1 MLGRGIVCRGARGK
15 RDDAVRHPQKKG
27 NRRLLCTCNVLACR
41 QGLSYDAA
49 VCSALPDASLCYGVF
64 MLLRR
69 LTIATVLGLTL
80 LSGQAWAETVKNDDL
95 KVSMDRPTGW
105 SNAEGNDRAVF
116 MFKRDGGH
124 SQLEVIATQL
134 MTSDVA
140 GVFFDTFHET
150 LGASDFTRAG
160 REEKKI
166 GNLSG
171 TETVY
176 TFAHAG
182 VNLKVFVF
190 QFVKDTSAFV
200 VVSYMEADKADAL
213 FADYQAAIASLKF
226 EE

>member
-1 MLGRGIVCRGARGK
+1 MVEGRSLSAR
-15 RDDAVRHPQKKG
+15 
-27 NRRLLCTCNVLACR
+27 NVLACR
-41 QGLSYDAA
+41 QCLSYGAA
-49 VCSALPDASLCYGVF
+49 VCSALPDASLRYGVY

-69 LTIATVLGLTL
+69 LTIVTVLGLSL
-80 LSGQAWAETVKNDDL
+80 LAGQAWAETVKNDDL
-95 KVSMDRPTGW
+95 KVSMDRPTGC
-105 SNAEGNDRAVF
+105 SNADGNDRAVF

-182 VNLKVFVF
+182 VNLKVYVF
-190 QFVKDTSAFV
+190 QFVKDTSAYV

-213 FADYQAAIASLKF
+213 LADYQAAISSLKF

>member
-1 MLGRGIVCRGARGK
+1 MVEGRSLSAR
-15 RDDAVRHPQKKG
+15 
-27 NRRLLCTCNVLACR
+27 NVLACR
-41 QGLSYDAA
+41 QCLSYDAA
-49 VCSALPDASLCYGVF
+49 VCSVSPDARLRNGVY

-69 LTIATVLGLTL
+69 LTIATVLGVSLFA
-80 LSGQAWAETVKNDDL
+80 GQAWAETVKNEDL
-95 KVSMDRPTGW
+95 KVSMDRPAGW
-105 SNAEGNDRAVF
+105 SNADGNDRAVF

-124 SQLEVIATQL
+124 SQFEVIATQL

-182 VNLKVFVF
+182 VNLKVYVF
-190 QFVKDTSAFV
+190 QFVKDTSAYV
-200 VVSYMEADKADAL
+200 VVSYMEADKADTL
-213 FADYQAAIASLKF
+213 LADYQAAISSLKF

>member
-1 MLGRGIVCRGARGK
+1 
-15 RDDAVRHPQKKG
+15 
-27 NRRLLCTCNVLACR
+27 
-41 QGLSYDAA
+41 
-49 VCSALPDASLCYGVF
+49 

-69 LTIATVLGLTL
+69 LTLASVLGLSL
-80 LSGQAWAETVKNDDL
+80 LSGQASAAPVKNDDL
-95 KVSMDRPTGW
+95 KVSIERPNGW
-105 SNAEGNDRAVF
+105 SDADGNDRAVF
-116 MFKRDGGH
+116 MFKRDDGH

-150 LGASDFTRAG
+150 LGASEFTRAG

-166 GNLSG
+166 GNLTG

-176 TFAHAG
+176 GFAHAG
-182 VNLKVFVF
+182 VNMKVYVF
-190 QFVKDTSAFV
+190 QFVKDTSAYV

-213 FADYQAAIASLKF
+213 IADYQAAISSLKF

>member
-1 MLGRGIVCRGARGK
+1 MK
-15 RDDAVRHPQKKG
+15 SP
-27 NRRLLCTCNVLACR
+27 
-41 QGLSYDAA
+41 
-49 VCSALPDASLCYGVF
+49 VCSALPDASLRYGVY

-69 LTIATVLGLTL
+69 LTIATVLGLSL
-80 LSGQAWAETVKNDDL
+80 VAGQAWAETVKNDDL

-166 GNLSG
+166 GNTSG

-182 VNLKVFVF
+182 VNLKVYVF
-190 QFVKDTSAFV
+190 QFVKDTSAYV

-213 FADYQAAIASLKF
+213 LADYQAAISSLKF
-226 EE
+226 DE

>member
-1 MLGRGIVCRGARGK
+1 MRHQSRDEAERQLSAR
-15 RDDAVRHPQKKG
+15 
-27 NRRLLCTCNVLACR
+27 NVLACR
-41 QGLSYDAA
+41 QCLSYEAA
-49 VCSALPDASLCYGVF
+49 VCSALPDASLRYGVY

-69 LTIATVLGLTL
+69 LTIATVFGLTL

-95 KVSMDRPTGW
+95 KVSMDRPAGW
-105 SNAEGNDRAVF
+105 SNADGNDRAVF

-160 REEKKI
+160 REERKI
-166 GNLSG
+166 GNISG

-182 VNLKVFVF
+182 VNLKVYVF
-190 QFVKDTSAFV
+190 QFVKDTSAYV
-200 VVSYMEADKADAL
+200 VVSYMETEKADAL
-213 FADYQAAIASLKF
+213 LADYQSAISSLKF

>member
-1 MLGRGIVCRGARGK
+1 MIRSGGARRNRAPCK
-15 RDDAVRHPQKKG
+15 SLAVLDA
-27 NRRLLCTCNVLACR
+27 
-41 QGLSYDAA
+41 LSYTAA
-49 VCSALPDASLCYGVF
+49 DCSVCPVARLCNGVF

-69 LTIATVLGLTL
+69 LTLATVLGLSL
-80 LSGQAWAETVKNDDL
+80 LSGQAWAEQVKNDDL
-95 KVSMDRPTGW
+95 KVSIDRPAGW

-116 MFKRDGGH
+116 MFKKDDGH
-124 SQLEVIATQL
+124 SQIEVIATQL

-150 LGASDFTRAG
+150 LGASEFTRAG

-182 VNLKVFVF
+182 VNMKVYVF
-190 QFVKDTSAFV
+190 QFVKDTSAYV
-200 VVSYMEADKADAL
+200 VVSYMEADKSDAL
-213 FADYQAAIASLKF
+213 LADYQAAISSLKF